1 MATEIP
7 KGDSKSDI
15 EKRRDIIRTGL
26 AKYKGKSFKCPCLG
40 GVPVIVSGKSIDEIS
55 AHASKRYESTAASLR
70 LPTLIRNAAFHRMYI
85 PKDNGQRKRFG
96 FIFLYELHC
105 NTKRFGIVKLTVGVR
120 EDTHFLQ
127 YCVTMA

>member
-1 MATEIP
+1 MEIP
-7 KGDSKSDI
+7 KGNSKGDI
-15 EKRRDIIRTGL
+15 EKRRGIIESGL

-55 AHASKRYESTAASLR
+55 AHASKHHDSTAAALR
-70 LPTLIRNAAFHRMYI
+70 LPSLIKSARYHRMYI
-85 PKDNGQRKRFG
+85 PKENGQRKKFG

-105 NTKRFGIVKLTVGVR
+105 DTTRFGTVKLTVGVR

-127 YCVTMA
+127 YCVTMV